1 VKIVP
6 TAADQAVQSHLA
18 CTQGMTQWHL
28 TPVRCASVTYY
39 SGVRTRE
46 SKAVDASQ
54 TAVQRLRPIISF
66 RKSEYRADHR
76 TSSEYR
82 ADHRTSNDGARP
94 GPLSESGRVRAV
106 LGIAARAI
114 AARAWS
120 ACLIVAERR
129 KLPNAGS
136 PLLAPVALSSGP
148 GGSSGQQAALP

>member
-1 VKIVP
+1 M
-6 TAADQAVQSHLA
+6 A
-18 CTQGMTQWHL
+18 L
-28 TPVRCASVTYY
+28 TPVRCASVTY
-39 SGVRTRE
+39 SGVRTGQ
-46 SKAVDASQ
+46 SKAVDATQ
-54 TAVQRLRPIISF
+54 TAVQRRRPTISF

-82 ADHRTSNDGARP
+82 ADHRTSNVGAASSPVLARR
-94 GPLSESGRVRAV
+94 LSRGRYPKAV
-106 LGIAARAI
+106 ECVLCWGIAARAI